1 MKTQLKILTTEG
13 FRNLDSIQKKKTNPI
28 QPLQKE
34 QPEIQIVLEETIPRY
49 RARINQTIHHE
60 ATIIDLIIIIIHKLD
75 PIIRPVVIEKPTV
88 QVDLV
93 HQDLRPVEVNLQAE
107 EDEINNSF

>member
-1 MKTQLKILTTEG
+1 MKILTTEG
-13 FRNLDSIQKKKTNPI
+13 FRNLDSIQKKKTNLI
-28 QPLQKE
+28 QLLQKE

-60 ATIIDLIIIIIHKLD
+60 ATIIDLIIIHKLD